1 MPFGL
6 FAKIGTGC
14 MFLFLKLPSHLN
26 FVISEF
32 ESQFKIK
39 TKQRK
44 MEKNQKFDVDSTYS
58 LFWNPDSFFV
68 HA

>member
-1 MPFGL
+1 
-6 FAKIGTGC
+6 
-14 MFLFLKLPSHLN
+14 MFLFLKQASQSELSLN

-58 LFWNPDSFFV
+58 LFWNPDSCFV